1 MLDFSPVRNKELTWM
16 EFAEEIGKEDLARLT
31 NEMVDLQLELIS
43 DCVDAGVVFVPDDPN
58 AHDTY
63 AENEEDVDLAWN
75 LGHVIVHAIA
85 SSEESAFLA
94 AEMARG
100 VEPHGRSRY
109 EVPWQEV
116 STIEQCRHY
125 IEQSRRM
132 ILATLDVW
140 PDEPH
145 LDNTYEQRPGLTMN
159 PVVRFLHGLSHAE
172 SHIDQIRE
180 IVRQA
185 QVARSQMK

>member
-1 MLDFSPVRNKELTWM
+1 MLDFTAVRNKQITWM
-16 EFAEEIGKEDLARLT
+16 EFANDLTKADLIIFTHEMADRL
-31 NEMVDLQLELIS
+31 LELLA
-43 DCVDAGVVFVPDDPN
+43 DCQDADVIFEPDDPV
-58 AHDTY
+58 AKDTY
-63 AENEEDVDLAWN
+63 AENPEEIDLAWN
-75 LGHVIVHAIA
+75 LGHVIVHVIA

-116 STIEQCRHY
+116 VTIEQCRHS
-125 IEQSRRM
+125 IKQNRRM

-145 LDNTYEQRPGLTMN
+145 LDITYEAREGLVVN
-159 PVVRFLHGLSHAE
+159 PIVRFLLGLSHAE
-172 SHIDQIRE
+172 SHIEQIKA
-180 IVRQA
+180 IIRQA
-185 QVARSQMK
+185 KAAR